1 MLTMNISSIKMILI
15 VTLVVT
21 ASWQLMEVEAREV
34 ALNTQ
39 SPTGAGNSGT
49 IRERFYQTQ
58 LACVRDSDCFHWRC
72 IPERGHVKCINHRC
86 VCSE

>member
-1 MLTMNISSIKMILI
+1 MNISSIKMILI

-39 SPTGAGNSGT
+39 SSTAAGNSGT
-49 IRERFYQTQ
+49 IGETFYQKQ
-58 LACVRDSDCFHWRC
+58 QACVTDSDCFYWHC
-72 IPERGHVKCINHRC
+72 IPESGHVKCIDHLC
-86 VCSE
+86 VCRK